1 MRDTICVGQFDK
13 YTGERIAV
21 YTSISEAAAAVNGNP
36 GNISAACKNKRR
48 TAYGFIWAARELAKE
63 AAWDA
68 PKMRVMLDE
77 GARMPERAHPTD
89 AGYDLFSRETACIMH
104 QASAVFD
111 TGVHIELPPG
121 YYGKIESRSGM
132 NINHGVVSCGGVI
145 GEGYTGSVCV
155 KLYNLSNSGY
165 VVQAGDKIAQ
175 LVIMR
180 YAAPEFELVDALA
193 ETARGNNG
201 FGSTGR

>member
-1 MRDTICVGQFDK
+1 MKKHICVGQFDK
-13 YTGERIAV
+13 HTGEQIAA
-21 YTSISEAAAAVNGNP
+21 YTSITEAAAAVGGSP
-36 GNISAACKNKRR
+36 GNISAACKNQRR
-48 TAYGFIWAARELAKE
+48 TAYGYRWAKIAK
-63 AAWDA
+63 A

-89 AGYDLFSRETACIMH
+89 AGYDLYSRETVCIMH
-104 QASAVFD
+104 HASAVID

-145 GEGYTGSVCV
+145 DEGYTGSVCV

-165 VVQAGDKIAQ
+165 VVQVGDKIAQ

-180 YAAPEFELVDALA
+180 YAAPELELVDALA